1 MLDYQKLSRLML
13 DYLNTYLCQFI
24 TYFLY
29 VNEIDAFFFHFFN
42 YLKIVIYIKETYMII
57 FYKNDIGNNLFWT
70 TYSQKIKISYLEYG
84 IFSCLSSL
92 V

>member
-1 MLDYQKLSRLML
+1 MVILLIKTLH
-13 DYLNTYLCQFI
+13 LCQCI
-24 TYFLY
+24 TYFPC
-29 VNEIDAFFFHFFN
+29 VNEIDAFFHCFS